1 MEIKTIEATHFD
13 DWLPL
18 WDGYLVFYE
27 TTLKDEIT
35 RNVFGRICDKDYV
48 QMGGFIAYENGVALG
63 LVHYIIHDNTWS
75 DKKVC
80 YLEDLFTAAEARG
93 KGVGRALIEKVA
105 EYAKQTNCRHV
116 YWQTH
121 KTNKT
126 AQALYNKVAE
136 DTEFLVY
143 KKTI

>member
-35 RNVFGRICDKDYV
+35 RDVFDRICDKNYG
-48 QMGGFIAYENGVALG
+48 QMGGFIAYENSVALG

-105 EYAKQTNCRHV
+105 EYAKHTNCRHV